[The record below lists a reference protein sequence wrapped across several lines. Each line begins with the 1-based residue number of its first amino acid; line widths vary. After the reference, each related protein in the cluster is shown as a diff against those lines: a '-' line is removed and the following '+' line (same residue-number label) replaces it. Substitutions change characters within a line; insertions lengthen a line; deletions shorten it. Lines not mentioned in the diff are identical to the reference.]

1 MVEIDSC
8 WTKKKKFKRLS
19 KSSSLCRLCPAMSDL
34 PAILSSKNGSLY
46 ADLIFVAEAPG
57 RFGSGRTGIPF
68 HGDRS
73 GDNFEQLLNYVNIKR
88 KDIFITNAV
97 LCNPL
102 KNGNNRRPTIKEINN
117 CIPFLENLINI
128 ITPKIISTVGGVG
141 LEAINRIFKTH
152 YKLADVVATPLPIGQ
167 FILFPLYHPSPRVI
181 HTKRSL
187 DQQKK
192 DFKKL
197 FNNLSPS
204 SQLRVS
210 KEQSQNN

>member
-1 MVEIDSC
+1 MLDKE
-8 WTKKKKFKRLS
+8 KKFKRLS

-181 HTKRSL
+181 YTKRSL

-204 SQLRVS
+204 SQLPVS
-210 KEQSQNN
+210 KE

>member
-1 MVEIDSC
+1 MSD
-8 WTKKKKFKRLS
+8 KKKKFRKLS
-19 KSSSLCRLCPAMSDL
+19 ESSSLCRLCPAMSDL
-34 PAILSSKNGSLY
+34 PPVLSSKNGSIY
-46 ADLIFVAEAPG
+46 TDLIFIAEAPG

-73 GDNFEQLLNYVNIKR
+73 GDNFEQLLNCVGFKR
-88 KDIFITNAV
+88 KVIIVTTAV

-102 KNGNNRRPTIKEINN
+102 KDGNNLRPTTKEIDN

-141 LEAINRIFKTH
+141 LEAINRIFETR
-152 YKLADVVATPLPIGQ
+152 YKLADVVASPLPIGK

-187 DQQKK
+187 DQQKS

-197 FNNLSPS
+197 FNNLPLS
-204 SQLRVS
+204 SQLRVP
-210 KEQSQNN
+210 KEQSPNN

>member
-1 MVEIDSC
+1 MADRKTIF
-8 WTKKKKFKRLS
+8 KKLS
-19 KSSSLCRLCPAMSDL
+19 KDASQCILCPEMANT
-34 PAILSSKNGSLY
+34 PAILSSKNGSIFT
-46 ADLIFVAEAPG
+46 DLIFVAEAPG
-57 RFGSGRTGIPF
+57 RFGAGRTGIPF

-73 GDNFEQLLNYVNIKR
+73 GDNFELLLNYAGIER

-102 KNGNNRRPTIKEINN
+102 KDGNNRRPTTKEIDN
-117 CIPFLENLINI
+117 CISFLENLINT

-141 LEAINRIFKTH
+141 LEAINRIFQTR
-152 YKLADVVATPLPIGQ
+152 YKLADVVASPLPIDK

-187 DQQKK
+187 DQQKS

-197 FNNLSPS
+197 FNNLPLS
-204 SQLRVS
+204 SQLRVP
-210 KEQSQNN
+210 KDQSPNN

>member
-1 MVEIDSC
+1 MSDKE
-8 WTKKKKFKRLS
+8 KEFRKLS
-19 KSSSLCRLCPAMSDL
+19 KNSSQCRLCPAMSDL
-34 PAILSSKNGSLY
+34 PAILSSKNGSIHT
-46 ADLIFVAEAPG
+46 DLIFIAEAPG

-73 GDNFEQLLNYVNIKR
+73 GDNFEQLLNHVGLKR

-102 KNGNNRRPTIKEINN
+102 KNGNNRRPTIKEIDN
-117 CIPFLENLINI
+117 CTSFLENLINL
-128 ITPKIISTVGGVG
+128 ITPKIISTLGGVG
-141 LEAINRIFKTH
+141 LEAINRIFSVS
-152 YKLADVVATPLPIGQ
+152 YKLADVVASPLPIGK

-181 HTKRSL
+181 YTKRSL

-197 FNNLSPS
+197 LTNLPLS
-204 SQLRVS
+204 SQLRTT
-210 KEQSQNN
+210 KEQLRNN

>member
-1 MVEIDSC
+1 MSDKE
-8 WTKKKKFKRLS
+8 KEFRKLS
-19 KSSSLCRLCPAMSDL
+19 KNSSQCRLCPAMSDL
-34 PAILSSKNGSLY
+34 PAILSSKNGSIHT
-46 ADLIFVAEAPG
+46 DLVFVAEAPG

-73 GDNFEQLLNYVNIKR
+73 GDNFEQLLNHVGLMR

-102 KNGNNRRPTIKEINN
+102 KNGNNRRPTIKEIDN
-117 CIPFLENLINI
+117 CISFLENLINL
-128 ITPKIISTVGGVG
+128 ITPKIISTLGGVG
-141 LEAINRIFKTH
+141 LEAINRIFSVS
-152 YKLADVVATPLPIGQ
+152 YKLADVVARPLPIGK

-181 HTKRSL
+181 YTKRSL

-197 FNNLSPS
+197 LTNLPLS
-204 SQLRVS
+204 SQLRTT
-210 KEQSQNN
+210 KEQLRHN